1 MTTRP
6 DSTTRDVAQRSAL
19 WLTLGLWIGSWAL
32 FSAIVAPTAFRVLPS
47 AEVAGTLIGPTL
59 RALHLFGAGAGL
71 VLAVLAGVLGRG
83 PRLIAIPLIMSALC
97 LYTHFGVSA
106 EISELRL
113 LAFDPEGN
121 AGSAARFH
129 QLHRVSVGIFTGLGA
144 AAVLL
149 LVLHARADRPS
160 R

>member
-6 DSTTRDVAQRSAL
+6 DSTIRDVAQRSAL

-59 RALHLFGAGAGL
+59 KALHLFGAVAGL
-71 VLAVLAGVLGRG
+71 VLALLARMLGRG
-83 PRLIAIPLIMSALC
+83 ARLITIPLIMSALC

-106 EISELRL
+106 EMAELRAM
-113 LAFDPEGN
+113 AFGPEGSPD
-121 AGSAARFH
+121 SAVRFH
-129 QLHRVSVGIFTGLGA
+129 QLHRVSVAIFLSLGA
-144 AAVLL
+144 AAVTL
-149 LVLHARADRPS
+149 LVLHVRADQRSP
-160 R
+160 